1 VILELNGGVRFDDG
15 VKKNQKVFIEL
26 LCDKNRTGLENLP
39 NPNYEENVA
48 TRGAIA
54 KLEEGEKEP
63 ELDGEPSL
71 KFLRYDREG
80 KDVDI
85 LRLEWRTKYACSP
98 EDTPS
103 QHWGFFTWFII
114 MYVSSPWA
122 IFTGWILTR
131 RSKVRLCRRLHTSSS
146 APGSTII
153 DTVQGAGIC
162 YLMAIRSA
170 MYRIC

>member
-1 VILELNGGVRFDDG
+1 VFPIAGELIENKGGNLDAKWTLFKDSKSASESSKDGVILELNGGVRFDDG
-15 VKKNQKVFIEL
+15 VN
-26 LCDKNRTGLENLP
+26 KNRTGLENLP

-48 TRGAIA
+48 ARGAIA

-71 KFLRYDREG
+71 KYLKYDTDR
-80 KDVDI
+80 KDIDI

-114 MYVSSPWA
+114 M
-122 IFTGWILTR
+122 
-131 RSKVRLCRRLHTSSS
+131 
-146 APGSTII
+146 
-153 DTVQGAGIC
+153 
-162 YLMAIRSA
+162 
-170 MYRIC
+170 

>member
-1 VILELNGGVRFDDG
+1 VFPIAGELIENKGGNLDAKWTLFKDSKSASESSKDGVILELNGGVRFDDG

-48 TRGAIA
+48 ARGAIA

-71 KFLRYDREG
+71 KYLKYDTDR
-80 KDVDI
+80 KDIDI

-114 MYVSSPWA
+114 M
-122 IFTGWILTR
+122 
-131 RSKVRLCRRLHTSSS
+131 
-146 APGSTII
+146 
-153 DTVQGAGIC
+153 
-162 YLMAIRSA
+162 
-170 MYRIC
+170 